1 MRTYH
6 HMLKQELNRYYRL
19 LSPALQSRPSK
30 ILFLLCLFF
39 GFIVSFL
46 FHKPPVILIFAFA
59 AWTLWGA
66 VTVLLHA
73 SIDLLNRKM
82 FAALC
87 GFLFGVFIAGVS
99 YLGWKL
105 LFEVF

>member
-1 MRTYH
+1 
-6 HMLKQELNRYYRL
+6 MLNHKLNRYYRS
-19 LSPALQSRPSK
+19 LSSVIESRPSK

-59 AWTLWGA
+59 AWSLGFA

-73 SIDLLNRKM
+73 TVDLLNRRI
-82 FAALC
+82 FVAVC
-87 GFLFGVFIAGVS
+87 GFLFGGFVAGAS

-105 LFEVF
+105 LFEGF